1 MNSFMTCQELAR
13 AAGVSTPTVVGAI
26 KRGEIMAERLGK
38 AWAIHRESGRQ
49 YVERVL
55 KSKHGQEGV
64 GARSIFSVAAPVGVA
79 ERASL
84 AAIEKG
90 VSRNQYIVDAII
102 AALNKEA

>member
-1 MNSFMTCQELAR
+1 MNSFMTCQEVAMV
-13 AAGVSTPTVVGAI
+13 AGVSAPAVVSAI
-26 KRGEIMAERLGK
+26 RRGEIMAERLGK

-55 KSKHGQEGV
+55 RSKRGQEGV

-79 ERASL
+79 DRVSL
-84 AAIEKG
+84 AAI
-90 VSRNQYIVDAII
+90 V